1 MMYCPGPECPSRTVL
16 LIFFYSQATS
26 VSKTRC
32 FLFTGVGYL
41 ILSFSD
47 KAFLF
52 LINHETF
59 DPIMNQMI
67 TLRHRLM
74 SMDKDIKVGIIGIG
88 SIGKGL
94 VYQAHHTPGIRPVA
108 IADIVLKKAVDCAEW
123 LGIDYDIVNTLDD
136 LNRTI
141 EKGRVAVVENGELIA
156 SSGLIDVLI
165 EASNAVYQGAV
176 HAIKAIK
183 SHQHVVMMN
192 YEAEMMY
199 GPLLLDMAL
208 GEGVVY
214 TCADGDQPT
223 VIKKLIDD
231 ITLWGFDLVMAG
243 NIKGFHDRY
252 TNPTKIA
259 PEADKRLLDH
269 KMCSSYTDGTKLC
282 VEMAVLANAINGRT
296 AIPGMYGPRIAH
308 IHDIFKNY
316 DFGKIWDGKTPLVD
330 YVVGAY
336 PKGGV
341 FVIGHTEEKF
351 QQWTMEWFPPDMG
364 PGPFYVFYRPFH
376 LGHIEAMECVAQA
389 YLFGTARL
397 QPAYGM
403 KTNVFAY
410 AKKNLKAGE
419 RLDGMGGFQSYGFI
433 ENLGDQEEAGLPI
446 LLSDD
451 LKLKRSIPA
460 DGRITFDD
468 VEYDPEDP
476 AFKLYFDA
484 VKVKAKAIPV
494 LEPEKVVIESAGK
507 TIGSLKE
514 TL

>member
-1 MMYCPGPECPSRTVL
+1 
-16 LIFFYSQATS
+16 
-26 VSKTRC
+26 
-32 FLFTGVGYL
+32 
-41 ILSFSD
+41 
-47 KAFLF
+47 
-52 LINHETF
+52 
-59 DPIMNQMI
+59 MNQMI
-67 TLRHRLM
+67 TLKQRL
-74 SMDKDIKVGIIGIG
+74 SSLENKIKVGIVGIG

-94 VYQAHHTPGIRPVA
+94 VYQTHHTAGIKPVA
-108 IADIVLKKAVDCAEW
+108 IADIFIKKAIDCAEW
-123 LGIDYDIVNTLDD
+123 LKLDYVIVNSVDE
-136 LNRTI
+136 LNSAI
-141 EKGRVAVVENGELIA
+141 ERGKVAVTDNGELVA
-156 SSGLIDVLI
+156 STGLIDVLI
-165 EASNAVYQGAV
+165 ESSNAVYQGAV

-183 SHQHVVMMN
+183 NHQHVVMMN

-208 GEGVVY
+208 SEGVVY

-296 AIPGMYGPRIAH
+296 AIPGMYGHRIPH
-308 IHDIFKNY
+308 IHDIFSHY
-316 DFGKIWDGKTPLVD
+316 DFAKIWDGKTPLVD

-341 FVIGHTEEKF
+341 FVIGHTKEKF
-351 QQWTMEWFPPDMG
+351 QQWTMDWFPPDMG

-376 LGHIEAMECVAQA
+376 LGHIEALECVVQA

-403 KTNVFAY
+403 KTNVFTY
-410 AKKNLKAGE
+410 AKKDLKAGE
-419 RLDGMGGFQSYGFI
+419 VLDGMGGYNTYGFI
-433 ENLGDQEEAGLPI
+433 ENLEDQKTPGLPV
-446 LLSDD
+446 LLNDN
-451 LKLKRSIPA
+451 LKLKRDVPQ
-460 DGRITFDD
+460 DQTITLDD
-468 VEYDPEDP
+468 VEYDVDDP

-484 VKVKAKAIPV
+484 LKIDRKTQGK
-494 LEPEKVVIESAGK
+494 LRPEKVVIEKKEPDGK
-507 TIGSLKE
+507 KVKE